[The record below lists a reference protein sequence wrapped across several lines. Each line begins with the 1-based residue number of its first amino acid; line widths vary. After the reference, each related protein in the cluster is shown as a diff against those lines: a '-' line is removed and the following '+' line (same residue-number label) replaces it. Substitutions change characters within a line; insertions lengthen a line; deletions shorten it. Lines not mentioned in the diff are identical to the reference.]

1 MIFASNNKGKLEE
14 IKSILNDYD
23 IFSMNDYKINIDI
36 VEDKDTFVENA
47 KKKAYVIYK
56 FSHKASLA
64 DDSGLMINALN
75 GFPGVMTHRFL
86 GDNASDTDRN
96 NYLIEEVNKHKDRSA
111 KVVCSLAYYDGNGF
125 ITASGVI
132 DGVISKER
140 RGDNGFGFD
149 EIFELPDG
157 RTLAELSKKEKNK
170 ISARK
175 KACELLKKKIKLKM
189 YDD

>member
-1 MIFASNNKGKLEE
+1 MIFASNNNGKLEE

-36 VEDKDTFVENA
+36 VEDKDTFLENA

-56 FSHKASLA
+56 FSHKESLA
-64 DDSGLMINALN
+64 DDSGLMINSLN
-75 GFPGVMTHRFL
+75 GFPGVLTHRFL

-96 NYLIEEVNKHKDRSA
+96 NYLIEEVNKHKDRTA

-125 ITASGVI
+125 ITASGSI
-132 DGVISKER
+132 DGIISKER

-157 RTLAELSKKEKNK
+157 RTLAEISKKEKNE

>member
-23 IFSMNDYKINIDI
+23 IFSLIDSNINIDV

-56 FSHKASLA
+56 FSHMETLA
-64 DDSGLMINALN
+64 DDSGLMINSLD

-86 GDNASDTDRN
+86 GDDASDTDRN
-96 NYLIEEVNKHKDRSA
+96 NYLIEEVNKHKDRTA
-111 KVVCSLAYYDGNGF
+111 KVVCSLAYYDGTGF
-125 ITASGVI
+125 ITASGSI
-132 DGVISKER
+132 DGTIAKKR
-140 RGDNGFGFD
+140 KGKNGFGFD
-149 EIFELPDG
+149 EIFELSNG
-157 RTLAELSKKEKNK
+157 KTLAELSKKEKNE

>member
-23 IFSMNDYKINIDI
+23 IFSLSDSNINIDV

-56 FSHKASLA
+56 FSHMETLA
-64 DDSGLMINALN
+64 DDSGLMINSLD

-86 GDNASDTDRN
+86 GDDASDTDRN
-96 NYLIEEVNKHKDRSA
+96 NYLIEEVNKHKDRTA
-111 KVVCSLAYYDGNGF
+111 KVVCSLAYYDGTGF
-125 ITASGVI
+125 ITASGSI
-132 DGVISKER
+132 DGTIAKKR
-140 RGDNGFGFD
+140 KGKNGFGFD
-149 EIFELPDG
+149 EIFELSNG
-157 RTLAELSKKEKNK
+157 KTLAELSKKEKNE